1 MSRVEF
7 IALEGFMSRAVK
19 IVLGAVAALIVGSA
33 VQAADVR
40 VTVDTD
46 RDAHRQAGYYQ
57 VDAGGYEDRRHA
69 PEYRDD
75 GYRGPDRYDGR
86 PVPDRDNWERDRWS
100 RSVVERPH
108 WRGDDDCRLIIK
120 KREDAWGN
128 VTVTRIKRC
137 G

>member
-1 MSRVEF
+1 MSRTVMKF
-7 IALEGFMSRAVK
+7 A
-19 IVLGAVAALIVGSA
+19 LGAVAALVIGGA
-33 VQAADVR
+33 AQATEVR
-40 VTVDTD
+40 VTVNTD
-46 RDAHRQAGYYQ
+46 RDVYRPTGYYQ
-57 VDAGGYEDRRHA
+57 VDAGGYEDRRGYG
-69 PEYRDD
+69 YRDQ
-75 GYRGPDRYDGR
+75 DRYYGR
-86 PVPDRDNWERDRWS
+86 PVPDRDHWEHDRWS

>member
-1 MSRVEF
+1 MSR
-7 IALEGFMSRAVK
+7 SVK
-19 IVLGAVAALIVGSA
+19 IALGAVAAFVVSSA

-40 VTVDTD
+40 VTVSTD
-46 RDAHRQAGYYQ
+46 RDAYRQAGYYQ
-57 VDAGGYEDRRHA
+57 VDASGYEDRRYG
-69 PEYRDD
+69 PEYRDQGSRD
-75 GYRGPDRYDGR
+75 PDRYYGR

-108 WRGDDDCRLIIK
+108 WRGDDCRLIIK